1 VGDGFLSQ
9 AVTPWPDAET
19 RRRGAD
25 GPEPADER
33 VGPRAGSVALL
44 VLLVAVAAWAFFRSQ
59 IKAAADARQPQA
71 VAVAQASQASF
82 DELKAVPNDALTL
95 LTWQPNTPDNLRL
108 GEPDS
113 LAQRLFKERGL
124 RWNNQIGPVTRL
136 TLVTQ
141 LPDKS
146 TDPTADQKGAEKDVW
161 LMVRT
166 ATPYNRMAVFQAMG
180 TNDRPPAWTYN
191 GITYFL
197 VYPQR
202 QAPLQKPPPPGRKKG
217 KGQILQAPLPQG
229 DEFQV
234 VQGPLQP
241 QVPKLQVLPK
251 GNFPLGPRVA
261 LFNRIPA
268 VYFASPHVFII
279 GDDVSIR
286 RLLRGKRTWITGP
299 QEQTVAQIK
308 GRALVIGLNQKA
320 ATLKGTAP
328 ASAVNIPPLS
338 AAFKQS
344 VSAVVTVD
352 AAQGK
357 GGFSED
363 LQFTFANQNKA
374 EEAQQSLLKWK
385 AQQADRYAEARARI
399 EAKQTE
405 DALKAAL
412 RALGSVTPGRFS
424 PVGGLIV
431 VPQMRNAAVSKKD
444 LAELARLKAEKAVTE
459 RMATPPVVGTTM
471 SLNVRFPPGSADLAR
486 QMWASYA
493 ELAVNSLPVRR
504 QSGAPPMKS
513 PVMKKP

>member
-44 VLLVAVAAWAFFRSQ
+44 VLLVALAAWAFFRSQ

-82 DELKAVPNDALTL
+82 DELKAVPHDALTL
-95 LTWQPNTPDNLRL
+95 LTWQPSAPGVL
-108 GEPDS
+108 GLDEKDS

-124 RWNNQIGPVTRL
+124 KWNNRIGPVKRL

-141 LPDKS
+141 LPDRA

-180 TNDRPPAWTYN
+180 SNDRPPAWTYN

-202 QAPLQKPPPPGRKKG
+202 QAPQKPPPPRGKKG

-241 QVPKLQVLPK
+241 QVPKLQIVPK

-299 QEQTVAQIK
+299 QEQAVAQIK
-308 GRALVIGLNQKA
+308 GRALVIGLNQKE

-338 AAFKQS
+338 AAFKK
-344 VSAVVTVD
+344 SASAIVTVD
-352 AAQGK
+352 AANQGK
-357 GGFSED
+357 GGFKED
-363 LQFTFANQNKA
+363 LQFTFANPGMAKA
-374 EEAQQSLLKWK
+374 DRQSLLEWK

-399 EAKQTE
+399 EAKPTE

-424 PVGGLIV
+424 PVGGLIF

-459 RMATPPVVGTTM
+459 GMATPPVVGTTM

-486 QMWASYA
+486 QTWAPYA

-504 QSGAPPMKS
+504 QTGAPPMKS
-513 PVMKKP
+513 PVMKRP